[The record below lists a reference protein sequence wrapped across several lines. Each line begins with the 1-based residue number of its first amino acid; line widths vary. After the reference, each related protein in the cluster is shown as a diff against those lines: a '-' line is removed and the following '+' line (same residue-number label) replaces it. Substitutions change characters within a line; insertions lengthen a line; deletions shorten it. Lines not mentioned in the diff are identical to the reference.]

1 MANKLVEITIS
12 GIKCDN
18 EDCDYHDDSVDRDN
32 YPAYVNKPCPECGA
46 NLLTQEDYDTVVLL
60 EKLQVDLDV
69 TIPKDFFG
77 DDDEASFDVEMNG
90 SGTFKLV
97 ERKEE

>member
-1 MANKLVEITIS
+1 MTNKLVEITIS

-18 EDCDYHDDSVDRDN
+18 EDCDYRNDEVSRDN

-46 NLLTQEDYDTVVLL
+46 NLLTQEDYETVILL
-60 EKLQVDLDV
+60 EKLQVELDV
-69 TIPKDFFG
+69 AIPKDFL
-77 DDDEASFDVEMNG
+77 DDEGTFDVEMNG